1 MTCHRINVV
10 FKRQRKVLKNISEIY
25 GTFRVCDYRA
35 TIVYSQNKS
44 AAKSDP
50 SRKANKKD
58 DYFITKFKK
67 TGKKQMHDNLISIDY
82 NTCSSVAFKQ
92 KERIWYKFV
101 FSPLDAQSSKPPK
114 INILHM
120 GNKKTD

>member
-1 MTCHRINVV
+1 
-10 FKRQRKVLKNISEIY
+10 
-25 GTFRVCDYRA
+25 
-35 TIVYSQNKS
+35 
-44 AAKSDP
+44 
-50 SRKANKKD
+50 
-58 DYFITKFKK
+58 
-67 TGKKQMHDNLISIDY
+67 MHDNLISIDY

-120 GNKKTD
+120 GNKMTDYWIIKKRQDKHIYFRLNIAGIVNKLGLVEIQVNM